1 MLIFISII
9 SEYGIPEWSW
19 QKWKWFQHSFS
30 LCFLSQSQFVLA
42 ALIVSQLQHFIVIYR
57 HWKKTTGL
65 PMRETLNICTNI
77 RIPHL
82 QAYLVGLTYNI
93 LFAYSSMNMEKG
105 KKTCEKRSIFFQSFP
120 NEQAKSTLTSI
131 SSQFYMFTLFK
142 ILSSKYAIFL
152 NLKLIP

>member
-1 MLIFISII
+1 
-9 SEYGIPEWSW
+9 
-19 QKWKWFQHSFS
+19 
-30 LCFLSQSQFVLA
+30 
-42 ALIVSQLQHFIVIYR
+42 
-57 HWKKTTGL
+57 
-65 PMRETLNICTNI
+65 MRETLIICTNI

-93 LFAYSSMNMEKG
+93 LLVYSSINMEIG
-105 KKTCEKRSIFFQSFP
+105 KKACEMMSIFFQSFP
-120 NEQAKSTLTSI
+120 NEQAKTTLTSI

>member
-1 MLIFISII
+1 MAFLNGFGKNENCSNIVS
-9 SEYGIPEWSW
+9 P
-19 QKWKWFQHSFS
+19 
-30 LCFLSQSQFVLA
+30 CVFLSQSQLILA
-42 ALIVSQLQHFIVIYR
+42 ALIVSQLQHFVVIYS

-65 PMRETLNICTNI
+65 PMRESLTICTNI

-93 LFAYSSMNMEKG
+93 LLAYSSINMEIG
-105 KKTCEKRSIFFQSFP
+105 KKACEEMSIFFQSFP
-120 NEQAKSTLTSI
+120 DKQARSTLTSI